1 MSDFAEVLNQT
12 GFSHILSRYE
22 KDLKSFTRILKNIQ
36 AKNGTLDQEGLE
48 QIKIIE
54 QLFFEDE
61 TDLMNV
67 DIITSEEAESAQ
79 TIIETIEQ
87 TENLTEIVCAN
98 VDEAI
103 KTQDTNLSSTTQI
116 STVTENTTDTE
127 GSDLNSS
134 SQAPWS
140 QESTTESTTEGDTIG
155 TEGALLDSESQIST
169 TAETETTTTEIA
181 IASESQTAIVDDDTD
196 IDTTKNDTELADS
209 EREFSRMAGGFPVL
223 LFDL

>member
-103 KTQDTNLSSTTQI
+103 KTQDTNLNSTTQI
-116 STVTENTTDTE
+116 STVTENTIDTE

-134 SQAPWS
+134 S

-155 TEGALLDSESQIST
+155 TEGALSDSESQIST